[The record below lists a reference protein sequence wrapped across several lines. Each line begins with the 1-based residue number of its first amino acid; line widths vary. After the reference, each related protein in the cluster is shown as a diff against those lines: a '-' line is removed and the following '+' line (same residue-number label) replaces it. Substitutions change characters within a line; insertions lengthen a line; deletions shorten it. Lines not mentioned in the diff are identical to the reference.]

1 MAENKK
7 LLVENTDLKDKAAQL
22 VQKTLTLEFDYR
34 LLEACTESLEQQL
47 ADKSRIL
54 NLVFVNTKRCAQANP
69 TYLKTNFLR
78 CEDHDTSLLSS
89 EQHATQ
95 AYHSEVEC

>member
-22 VQKTLTLEFDYR
+22 VQKTLTLEFDCR
-34 LLEACTESLEQQL
+34 LLEARIESLEQQL

-54 NLVFVNTKRCAQANP
+54 NLVFVNTERRA
-69 TYLKTNFLR
+69 
-78 CEDHDTSLLSS
+78 
-89 EQHATQ
+89 
-95 AYHSEVEC
+95 